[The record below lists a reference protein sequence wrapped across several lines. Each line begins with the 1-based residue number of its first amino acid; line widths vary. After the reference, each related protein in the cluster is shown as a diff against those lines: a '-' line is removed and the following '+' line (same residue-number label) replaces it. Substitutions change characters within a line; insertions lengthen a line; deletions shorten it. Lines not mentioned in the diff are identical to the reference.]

1 MRTLYSGPGED
12 VDMDGTLHFQSPQA
26 NVCSQLPS
34 SSPKMASRPVEMRN
48 ASTPPKDQQQQRR
61 GSLLGPTATAT
72 VAQQSGPG
80 LLLPDLVA
88 ATNNL
93 EAMQLQQQL
102 RNASFEQQSGT
113 TASGNSNKSSGSS
126 GSGGSDHKANLNSS
140 SSSNN
145 YNGSSS
151 GNGHLGVY
159 SPIQRSQTENLNL
172 SQQHADVSL
181 AGDQLEKSG
190 ASQTAAAAGPRLG
203 SRSTQAIAQQ
213 AVAGPIGQKERDR
226 HAPLIQVVVDLN
238 ESASSS
244 NAGAGAYGDERHDS
258 FNSSVSVGELHS
270 QSAAGLFDEQPVV
283 SQSVDLEGAPDAFA
297 PSSFGLGGVGGSGGG
312 QAGGDLNAAGGG
324 TVPEIRKYKKRF
336 NGEVLC
342 ASLWGVNLLIG
353 TESGLMFLDRSGQ
366 GAQHTHIRVN
376 TCRFCVYE
384 YCCI

>member
-1 MRTLYSGPGED
+1 MG
-12 VDMDGTLHFQSPQA
+12 
-26 NVCSQLPS
+26 
-34 SSPKMASRPVEMRN
+34 SRPVEMRN

-80 LLLPDLVA
+80 HLLPDLVA

-102 RNASFEQQSGT
+102 RNASYEQQSGT

-140 SSSNN
+140 SSNN
-145 YNGSSS
+145 HNGSSS

-181 AGDQLEKSG
+181 AGDQLEKSS

-283 SQSVDLEGAPDAFA
+283 SQSVDLESAPDAFA

-312 QAGGDLNAAGGG
+312 QAGGDANAAGSG

-366 GAQHTHIRVN
+366 GAHIRLN
-376 TCRFCVYE
+376 TCRF
-384 YCCI
+384 